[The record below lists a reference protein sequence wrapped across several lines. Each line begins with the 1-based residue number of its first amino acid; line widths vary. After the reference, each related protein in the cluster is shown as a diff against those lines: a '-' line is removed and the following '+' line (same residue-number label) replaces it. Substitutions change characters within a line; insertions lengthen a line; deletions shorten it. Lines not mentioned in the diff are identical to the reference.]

1 MKTKSIKG
9 DSPQEI
15 QSALQ
20 QSMADGFRPT
30 LAIVFISVK
39 QERKSICEIL
49 GNEGVDIVAAT
60 SSGELIDGY
69 QGEGSIGFLL
79 KTAGDPDALIMF
91 PCQGRE
97 IAFGSYMSDE
107 IDRLKKM
114 WNAPMIGLFSFGEIG
129 RGADGKYDFYNMTC
143 SLAMLKE
150 NEN

>member
-1 MKTKSIKG
+1 MNAKSIKG
-9 DSPQEI
+9 SSRQEI

-20 QSMADGFRPT
+20 QSMVDGFRQT

-39 QERKSICEIL
+39 QDRKSICEIL